1 MSTKTEAVIDH
12 HLEAVGDGDI
22 DEIMLDYTGDSVLIT
37 PKRTLSNI
45 NEITAL
51 FSKFITDVIP
61 PGCDFE
67 LSKKII
73 NGDIAYLI
81 WSAESD
87 NFRIPFGTDTFIIED
102 GKIATQTVAMVLEKK
117 S

>member
-1 MSTKTEAVIDH
+1 MSSETLKVVDH
-12 HLEAVGDGDI
+12 HLEAFGKGDI
-22 DEIMLDYTGDSVLIT
+22 DEILIDYDDSSILIT
-37 PKRTLSNI
+37 PERILNDL

-51 FSKFITDVIP
+51 FNTFITNVIP

-67 LSKKII
+67 VSKKII

-87 NFRIPFGTDTFIIED
+87 NYRIPFGTDTFII
-102 GKIATQTVAMVLEKK
+102 K
-117 S
+117 

>member
-1 MSTKTEAVIDH
+1 MSTETEAVIDH
-12 HLEAVGDGDI
+12 HLQAFGDGDI
-22 DEIMLDYTGDSVLIT
+22 DELMLDYTDSSILIT
-37 PKRTLSNI
+37 PERTLNNL
-45 NEITAL
+45 NEICAL
-51 FSKFITDVIP
+51 FNKFITDVVP

-87 NFRIPFGTDTFIIED
+87 NFRIPFGTDTFIIKD
-102 GKIATQTVAMVLEKK
+102 GKIATQTVAMVLELK

>member
-1 MSTKTEAVIDH
+1 MSTTTEAVIDH
-12 HLEAVGDGDI
+12 HLQAFGDGDI
-22 DEIMLDYTGDSVLIT
+22 DELMLDYTDSSILIT
-37 PKRTLSNI
+37 PERTLNNL
-45 NEITAL
+45 NEICAL
-51 FSKFITDVIP
+51 FNKFITDVVP

-87 NFRIPFGTDTFIIED
+87 NFRIPFGTDTFIIKD
-102 GKIATQTVAMVLEKK
+102 GKIATQTVAMVLELK